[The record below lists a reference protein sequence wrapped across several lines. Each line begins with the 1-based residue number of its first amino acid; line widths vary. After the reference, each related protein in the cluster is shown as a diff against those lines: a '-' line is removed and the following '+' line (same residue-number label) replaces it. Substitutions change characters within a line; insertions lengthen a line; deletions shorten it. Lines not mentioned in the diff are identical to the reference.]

1 MRFILCPQDKAIEEH
16 ITTNIC
22 MILVVS
28 LECLGVTF
36 PMFDTC
42 DRNLA
47 CIQIITQWV
56 ACAHATLFQ

>member
-1 MRFILCPQDKAIEEH
+1 
-16 ITTNIC
+16 

-28 LECLGVTF
+28 LECPGVTF